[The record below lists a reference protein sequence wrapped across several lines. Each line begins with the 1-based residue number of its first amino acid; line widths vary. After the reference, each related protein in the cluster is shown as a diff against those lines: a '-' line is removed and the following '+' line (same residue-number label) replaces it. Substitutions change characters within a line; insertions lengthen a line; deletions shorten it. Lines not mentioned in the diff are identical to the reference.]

1 MVVHLA
7 AKAGVRPSV
16 TNPQEY
22 VDVNINGT
30 QSVLDACVQAG
41 LPKVVFGSS
50 SSVYGLNDQVPFSED
65 HPTLRP
71 ASPYGATKAAGEAL
85 CHSYSN
91 CYGLNIVS
99 LRFFTVYGPRQCP
112 DLAIHKFA
120 RKILDGEPIALFG
133 DGTTSRDYTYV
144 DDIVAGIKAAVAYPV
159 QGYEVFNLGND
170 QPVQLLTLVEKLEK
184 VLGKKA
190 VIDWQPMQTGD
201 VPKTW
206 ANIDKS
212 RSKLGY
218 VPQVS
223 LEEGLQRFV
232 DWLYG
237 MRSKAR

>member
-1 MVVHLA
+1 VVVHLA

-99 LRFFTVYGPRQCP
+99 LRFFTVY
-112 DLAIHKFA
+112 
-120 RKILDGEPIALFG
+120 
-133 DGTTSRDYTYV
+133 
-144 DDIVAGIKAAVAYPV
+144 
-159 QGYEVFNLGND
+159 
-170 QPVQLLTLVEKLEK
+170 
-184 VLGKKA
+184 
-190 VIDWQPMQTGD
+190 
-201 VPKTW
+201 
-206 ANIDKS
+206 
-212 RSKLGY
+212 
-218 VPQVS
+218 
-223 LEEGLQRFV
+223 
-232 DWLYG
+232 
-237 MRSKAR
+237 